1 MAILLFVLALPHYVT
16 AQSSAAPAAGNKS
29 ESTAKQDFSQE
40 PWIYEYRH
48 VAMRYEND
56 GSGTREVHARV
67 HVQTPAGLNSA
78 GQLIFEY
85 NALDEQVE
93 IRSVRVLKPDGTIV
107 TASPENVQ
115 DLSAPVTREAP
126 MYTDARQKHVTVPGL
141 ALGDVIEYDVVI
153 NAKPLLAGEFWQIW
167 NFEQRMIALDEELD
181 LNVPADRTVKI
192 KSPEG
197 IEASNHVEGDRRLYH
212 WATAN
217 LKTPPPV
224 DIFKDFKFDVIK
236 LLGGERPPAPPRV
249 MFSTFQSWAR
259 VADWYAE
266 LERDRRVPTPEIR
279 AKADEIARGQYTD
292 EAKAQAL
299 YYWVSHNIRYVSLS
313 FGVGR
318 YQPHAAAE
326 VFSNRYGDCK
336 DKTTLLE
343 AMLEAEG
350 LHAHA
355 VLANSIVDVDPYVPN
370 PLQFDHAYTFLQI
383 AGKDIWLDSTLG
395 VGPFG
400 YLLPQLRGKEA
411 LVVSEKHS
419 AALRETPQEFPFTV
433 EYRVG
438 VNGTV
443 DVNGTLDSTVEL
455 QMRGDVEVLIRLLN
469 DHLSPEQLAKS
480 ADSVLARTN
489 KFLYGSAQYSDFK
502 VLNAADIS
510 QPVKA
515 QFHVNGK
522 LMYVNPRGST
532 LAQLTAA
539 LTEMPIAQW
548 HLLSLL
554 PAVDSKPDADGKPQQ
569 LPTDLRGPRTYSLDL
584 NLALATFVESDPPPA
599 KDSRIT
605 EKFAEYAASDSWKG
619 NTLHASRSLDLRV
632 PTIAAADSKEYA
644 AFVERVAGA
653 NPVPY
658 APKNDNAGEGA
669 AGGVVPKVTVM
680 TRSNSSAAAPQA
692 TEPVHDAEGDPVLHV
707 RTKET
712 FDLYQHG
719 QEEAKRK
726 NWANAIEAFGSA
738 VKADPQYPDAWREL
752 GRAHMYARQYP
763 DAEAAFRKYLELA
776 PDDRL
781 AYLNM
786 AWALHS
792 QKKYALE
799 EDLLV
804 KRIAVAPKDGDAL
817 SRLGAAYLALHLSEQ
832 AVPVLERA
840 TAQLPKYPAAR
851 FALGRAYL
859 ETHQDD
865 LAVDTFRRVLE
876 LDDSEIM
883 LNSVAYTLAE
893 HNSSLDAAENW
904 SRLSIGVVEKE
915 LNESSL
921 SNVQSQT
928 WALVVKLGQY
938 WDTMGWIK
946 FQEGKMAEAEKY
958 VLAAWQ
964 VTDDLA
970 IAMHLGRI
978 YESQGRRNDAID
990 MYLAA
995 LSKAPPDYDLSDDAK
1010 DTRKRLADIVG
1021 GYSQVDDQVTQARKK
1036 KSPMRTVA
1044 IANPSGAQG
1053 IAQYTVI
1060 IDANSKVVDLA
1071 ATTPED
1077 PLAALN
1083 DAVRAAAMPQSFP
1096 DNTLKKLPR
1105 LGTLACTG
1113 AEQPCVFTLLSAYSG
1128 TRFAPL
1134 E

>member
-1 MAILLFVLALPHYVT
+1 MAILLFVLAVPCHLI

-29 ESTAKQDFSQE
+29 DSTAKQDFSQE

-48 VAMRYEND
+48 AAMRYEND
-56 GSGTREVHARV
+56 GSGTRELRARV
-67 HVQTPAGLNSA
+67 HVQTAAGLNAA
-78 GQLIFEY
+78 GQLIFQY
-85 NALDEQVE
+85 NALNEQVE
-93 IRSVRVLKPDGTIV
+93 IRSVRVLKSDGSSI
-107 TASPENVQ
+107 TAGPEAVQ

-141 ALGDVIEYDVVI
+141 AVGDVIEYDVVI
-153 NAKPLLAGEFWQIW
+153 SAKPLLAGQFWHIW
-167 NFEQRMIALDEELD
+167 DFEQRMIALDEQLD
-181 LNVPADRTVKI
+181 LNVPANRTVKI

-197 IEASNHVEGDRRLYH
+197 MEASDHVEGDRRLYH

-236 LLGGERPPAPPRV
+236 MLEGARPPTPSRV
-249 MFSTFQSWAR
+249 MFSTFQSWAE

-279 AKADEIARGQYTD
+279 AKADEIARGQKTD

-299 YYWVSHNIRYVSLS
+299 YYWVSQNIRYVSLS

-355 VLANSIVDVDPYVPN
+355 VLANSILAVDPDVPN

-395 VGPFG
+395 VGPYG
-400 YLLPQLRGKEA
+400 YLLPQLRGMEA

-419 AALRETPQEFPFTV
+419 AALRETPWDFPFTV

-455 QMRGDVEVLIRLLN
+455 QTRGDLEVLIRLLN
-469 DHLSPEQLAKS
+469 DHLSPEQLAQS

-489 KFLYGSAQYSDFK
+489 KFLYGSAQYTDFK

-510 QPVKA
+510 QPVKT
-515 QFHVNGK
+515 QFHVIGK

-532 LAQLTAA
+532 PAQLTAA
-539 LTEMPIAQW
+539 VTAMPIAQW

-554 PAVDSKPDADGKPQQ
+554 PGVDSKPDADGKPQP
-569 LPTDLRGPRTYSLDL
+569 LPTDLRGPRFYSLDL
-584 NLALATFVESDPPPA
+584 ALAFATFVVSDPPPA

-605 EKFAEYAASDSWKG
+605 GKFAEYAASDSWKG
-619 NTLHASRSLDLRV
+619 NALHASRSLDLRV
-632 PTIAAADSKEYA
+632 PTVPAADSKEYA
-644 AFVERVAGA
+644 AFVEKVAGA

-658 APKNDNAGEGA
+658 APKDDSAVKG
-669 AGGVVPKVTVM
+669 AGGGVIPKVTVL
-680 TRSNSSAAAPQA
+680 TRSNDSASAPQPADTGHVAAADPAHIPA
-692 TEPVHDAEGDPVLHV
+692 TETL
-707 RTKET
+707 
-712 FDLYQHG
+712 DLYKHG
-719 QEEAKRK
+719 QEEEKRK
-726 NWANAIEAFGSA
+726 NWANAIEAFGGA

-763 DAEAAFRKYLELA
+763 DAEAAFRKYLELS
-776 PDDRL
+776 PDDHL

-786 AWALHS
+786 AWALYTE
-792 QKKYALE
+792 KKYELE
-799 EDLLV
+799 EDMLV

-817 SRLGAAYLALHLSEQ
+817 FRLGTAYLALHLPEQ
-832 AVPVLERA
+832 AVPVLERS
-840 TAQLPKYPAAR
+840 TVQFPKYAVAR

-865 LAVDTFRRVLE
+865 RAVESFRKVLE
-876 LDDSEIM
+876 LDDSEDR

-893 HNSSLDAAENW
+893 HNSSLDVAENW

-921 SNVQSQT
+921 SNLQSQT

-946 FQEGKMAEAEKY
+946 FQQGNTKDAEKY
-958 VLAAWQ
+958 VLAAWE

-978 YESQGRRNDAID
+978 YETQGRRNDAIE

-995 LSKAPPDYDLSDDAK
+995 LSKAPPDQGLSDDAK
-1010 DTRKRLADIVG
+1010 ETRKRLADIVG
-1021 GYSQVDDQVTQARKK
+1021 GYSQVDDQLAQWRKK
-1036 KSPMRTVA
+1036 KSPLRTVA
-1044 IANPSGAQG
+1044 ITNPSGAQG

-1071 ATTPED
+1071 ATNPED

-1083 DAVRAAAMPQSFP
+1083 DAVRAAAMPQLFP
-1096 DNTLKKLPR
+1096 DDALKKLPR
-1105 LGTLACTG
+1105 LGTLSCTG

>member
-1 MAILLFVLALPHYVT
+1 MAILLFVLAVPFHLI
-16 AQSSAAPAAGNKS
+16 AQSTAVPAAVKKS
-29 ESTAKQDFSQE
+29 DATAKLDFSQE

-48 VAMRYEND
+48 AAMRYEND
-56 GSGTREVHARV
+56 GSGTREERARV

-78 GQLIFEY
+78 GQLIFQY
-85 NALDEQVE
+85 NGLDEHVE

-107 TASPENVQ
+107 TAGPENVQ
-115 DLSAPVTREAP
+115 DLSAPVAREAP

-141 ALGDVIEYDVVI
+141 GVGDVIEYDVVI
-153 NAKPLLAGEFWQIW
+153 NAKPLLAGQFWQIW
-167 NFEQRMIALDEELD
+167 NFERRMIALDEQLD

-197 IEASNHVEGDRRLYH
+197 IEASTHVEGDRRLYH

-217 LKTPPPV
+217 LKTPAPV
-224 DIFKDFKFDVIK
+224 DIFKDFKFDAIK

-249 MFSTFQSWAR
+249 MFSTFQSWAE

-266 LERDRRVPTPEIR
+266 LERERRVPTPEIR
-279 AKADEIARGQYTD
+279 AKADEIARGQQTD

-299 YYWVSHNIRYVSLS
+299 YYWVSQNIRYVSLS

-336 DKTTLLE
+336 DKTSLLE

-355 VLANSIVDVDPYVPN
+355 VLANSSLAVDPDVPN
-370 PLQFDHAYTFLQI
+370 PLQFDHAYTFLQV
-383 AGKDIWLDSTLG
+383 AGKDTWLDSTLG

-411 LVVSEKHS
+411 LVVSEKHGP
-419 AALRETPQEFPFTV
+419 ALRETPQDFPFTV

-443 DVNGTLDSTVEL
+443 DVNGALDSTVEL
-455 QMRGDVEVLIRLLN
+455 QTRGDLEVLIRLLN

-480 ADSVLARTN
+480 ADSVLATTN
-489 KFLYGSAQYSDFK
+489 KFLYGSAQYTDFK

-510 QPVKA
+510 QPVKT
-515 QFHVNGK
+515 QFHVSGK

-532 LAQLTAA
+532 PAELMASLTA
-539 LTEMPIAQW
+539 MPIAQW
-548 HLLSLL
+548 HLLTLL
-554 PAVDSKPDADGKPQQ
+554 PGANSQPDADGKPRP
-569 LPTDLRGPRTYSLDL
+569 LPTDLRGPRFYSLDL
-584 NLALATFVESDPPPA
+584 ALAFATFVASDPPPA
-599 KDSRIT
+599 KDLRIT
-605 EKFAEYAASDSWKG
+605 EKFAEYAASDSWKS

-632 PTIAAADSKEYA
+632 PTVAAADSKEYA
-644 AFVERVAGA
+644 AFVEKIVGA

-658 APKNDNAGEGA
+658 AAKNDNAVEGTA
-669 AGGVVPKVTVM
+669 SGVVPKVTVM
-680 TRSNSSAAAPQA
+680 TRSNSSAVAPQPP
-692 TEPVHDAEGDPVLHV
+692 EPVHDAEGDPVLHV

-752 GRAHMYARQYP
+752 GRAHMYAHQYR

-776 PDDRL
+776 PDDHL

-786 AWALHS
+786 AWVLYTE
-792 QKKYALE
+792 KKYELE
-799 EDLLV
+799 EDMLV

-817 SRLGAAYLALHLSEQ
+817 FRLGTAYLALHLPEQ
-832 AVPVLERA
+832 AVPVLERS
-840 TAQLPKYPAAR
+840 TVQLPKYAVAR

-865 LAVDTFRRVLE
+865 RAVESFRKVLE
-876 LDDSEIM
+876 LDDSEDR

-893 HNSSLDAAENW
+893 HNSSLDVAENW

-921 SNVQSQT
+921 SNLQSQT
-928 WALVVKLGQY
+928 WALVVKLGQF

-946 FQEGKMAEAEKY
+946 FQQGNTKDAEKY
-958 VLAAWQ
+958 VLAAWE
-964 VTDDLA
+964 VTDDLV

-978 YESQGRRNDAID
+978 YESQGRRNDAIE

-995 LSKAPPDYDLSDDAK
+995 LTRVPPDQGLNDDGK
-1010 DTRKRLADIVG
+1010 ETRKRLADLLG
-1021 GYSQVDDQVTQARKK
+1021 GYDQVDDQLAQARKK
-1036 KSPMRTVA
+1036 KSPQRTVT

-1071 ATTPED
+1071 ATNPED
-1077 PLAALN
+1077 PLATLN
-1083 DAVRAAAMPQSFP
+1083 EAVLAAAMPQSFP
-1096 DNTLKKLPR
+1096 DDTLKKLPR

-1113 AEQPCVFTLLSAYSG
+1113 TEQPCIFTLLSAYSG